1 MENYLRHYNDDL
13 LAKLKQ
19 MVILLASFLNYRSF
33 PSSNSEA
40 CMKLKQDYSNF
51 ALNIFQRKP
60 ILL

>member
-13 LAKLKQ
+13 SAKLKQ
-19 MVILLASFLNYRSF
+19 MVILLASFLNYLSF

-40 CMKLKQDYSNF
+40 CMKLKQAHSNF

-60 ILL
+60 IML